1 MKKIIRFWLKNLAQK
16 FIKKYRPR
24 VIGIT
29 GSIGKSSS
37 KEMTYAILK
46 DHFEV
51 RRTIKNYN
59 NELGVPLTIL
69 GRLSPG
75 KSLAGWLRV
84 LWMAWGGLI
93 FREISYPKILVLEM
107 GVDRLG
113 DMKYLH
119 TIVRPEIGVITAIAP
134 AHLEFFGSIE
144 NIVRE
149 KQLLITSLPSSGWAV
164 LNADDDLVWGM
175 KDHVKV
181 KIISFG
187 FSERADVRVMEYEL
201 DQQIEDNTTKING
214 IRMKIQYHGSVV
226 PIFLPKI
233 ISRSQVY
240 AVLAAISVGIVFDL
254 NLIEISES
262 CGKCEAVK
270 GRMNLVA
277 GINQSLIIDDTYNA
291 SPTATEAAL
300 SNLLEIEKAS
310 QARRIVVLGDML
322 ELGRNSVEYHQNVGE
337 SEFINDIDLLITI
350 GELAKDIAEGAKKD
364 KENLKKTLSFEQQ
377 SEAIEFLKN
386 NIKKGDI
393 ILVKGSQGAR
403 MEKVVQAIMAEPQR
417 AKNLLVRQD
426 SMWGDKI

>member
-1 MKKIIRFWLKNLAQK
+1 MKKIISYLLKRLAKK
-16 FIKKYRPR
+16 FIKKYRPKI
-24 VIGIT
+24 IGIT
-29 GSIGKSSS
+29 GSVGKSSA
-37 KEMTYAILK
+37 KEMIYAILK

-75 KSLAGWLRV
+75 KSLSGWLRV
-84 LWMAWGGLI
+84 FWMAFGGLI

-113 DMKYLH
+113 DIKYLT
-119 TIVRPEIGVITAIAP
+119 TIVQPEIGVITAIAP
-134 AHLEFFGSIE
+134 THLEFFGSIE

-149 KQLLITSLPSSGWAV
+149 KQTLVSSLPPSGWAV
-164 LNADDDLVWGM
+164 LNADDDLVWNM
-175 KDHVKV
+175 KEHINA
-181 KIISFG
+181 KILSFG
-187 FSERADVRVMEYEL
+187 FSERADVRVIEYEL
-201 DQQIEDNTTKING
+201 DQQVDEGITKING
-214 IRMKIQYHGSVV
+214 IRIKIRYHGSVMPV
-226 PIFLPKI
+226 FLPKI

-240 AVLAAISVGIVFDL
+240 AVLAAIAVGTIFDL

-270 GRMNLVA
+270 GRMSPIL

-291 SPTATEAAL
+291 SPKAVKVAL
-300 SNLLEIEKAS
+300 SNLLEIEKAPQS
-310 QARRIVVLGDML
+310 RRIAVLGDML
-322 ELGRNSVEYHQNVGE
+322 ELGKNSAEYHQKVGE
-337 SEFINDIDLLITI
+337 LEIINNIDLLVTV
-350 GELAKDIAEGAKKD
+350 GNLAKEIAEGAKKD
-364 KENLKKTLSFEQQ
+364 KENLNKIFSFGEQ
-377 SEAIEFLKN
+377 SEVIEFLKN

-417 AKNLLVRQD
+417 AKGFLVRQD
-426 SMWGDKI
+426 SMWGDKA